1 MLSPSFSLLEIVEE
15 GLLPTVLRT
24 SLRTQDNVFVF
35 LNITFFSGEEEDKS
49 SSYSTK
55 TSWDTQMTQ
64 WLKSSKC
71 QTCQVFLLL
80 TMG

>member
-55 TSWDTQMTQ
+55 TS
-64 WLKSSKC
+64 
-71 QTCQVFLLL
+71 
-80 TMG
+80 